1 MMAQPYASQ
10 EIRQPDPSPAR
21 GRMPLAEASD
31 IRTRSEAPPVTN
43 PLALVDIFQAL
54 PQKMLD
60 ELHGQIRRRS
70 FQKGAIIFH
79 RDDPGSIL
87 YLLTRGRVRITIT
100 SSLGSE
106 LTLAILHAGDCFG
119 EMALLHGG
127 ERTATAVALEA
138 TETLTLRSEDFMAL
152 LQDYPDAA
160 LTLLR
165 MLAQRL
171 TATNELLL
179 ASCYLDVPGR
189 LARKLLE
196 LTASDGVATDDGI
209 RIELALTQQALATLL
224 GASRESTGRALNE
237 FRERGL
243 LRLENQRIVILRRD
257 DLERFL

>member
-1 MMAQPYASQ
+1 VY
-10 EIRQPDPSPAR
+10 
-21 GRMPLAEASD
+21 
-31 IRTRSEAPPVTN
+31 
-43 PLALVDIFQAL
+43 IFQAL
-54 PQKMLD
+54 PAEMLED
-60 ELHGQIRRRS
+60 LHSRIRRRS

-87 YLLTRGRVRITIT
+87 YLLTRGRVRITMM
-100 SSLGSE
+100 SSVGAE

-119 EMALLHGG
+119 ELALLHGG
-127 ERTATAVALEA
+127 ERTATAVALEP
-138 TETLTLRSEDFMAL
+138 TETLTLRSEDFL
-152 LQDYPDAA
+152 SVLQAYPDAA
-160 LTLLR
+160 MTVLR
-165 MLAQRL
+165 VLAQRL

-196 LTASDGVATDDGI
+196 LTESDGVATDDGI
-209 RIELALTQQALATLL
+209 RIELSLTQQALATLL